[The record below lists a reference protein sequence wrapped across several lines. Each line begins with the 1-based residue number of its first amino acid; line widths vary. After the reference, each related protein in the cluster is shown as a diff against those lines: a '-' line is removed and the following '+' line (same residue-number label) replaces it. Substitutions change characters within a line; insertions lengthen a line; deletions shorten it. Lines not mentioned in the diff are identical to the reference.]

1 MIKVFNKG
9 TEEPRI
15 ADFPSYSITNGGFV
29 SHLNNF
35 TGRYIL
41 VSPDTAEYRSLANNS
56 LKVFNQIMGIS
67 SGGGPSLKF
76 LTNRTEMDAYYQVNE
91 NQIAAGIIF
100 EYSGGDNRS
109 YALRFPT
116 DSVPGTDSWFSS
128 SSKSYIMLPQLRTLV
143 HIHEY

>member
-41 VSPDTAEYRSLANNS
+41 VSPDNAEYRSLANNS
-56 LKVFNQIMGIS
+56 LEVFNQIMGIS
-67 SGGGPSLKF
+67 SGRGPSLKF
-76 LTNRTEMDAYYQVNE
+76 LTDRTEMDAYYLVNE

-128 SSKSYIMLPQLRTLV
+128 SSKSYIMLPQLRTLPK
-143 HIHEY
+143 